1 MRLERLLVPL
11 LGLLLAS
18 ACDAPAPPAR
28 DEPITLVFKHA
39 KLFGDPQ
46 ALAAL
51 IRRYEARR
59 PGVRVRTEALPS
71 SSDEQHLFYVI
82 NLRGG
87 SRDFD
92 VFALDV
98 IWVAEFARA
107 GWLADMTS
115 VFPPAEQ
122 REFFDGPTQAA
133 RWRERV
139 YAVPWFMDAGLL
151 YYRKDLLA
159 RHGFAPPQT
168 WEQLARAAR
177 AISAREPGV
186 HGFVWQ
192 GKQYEGLVCNGLEY
206 MWSAGGEVLRAGR
219 VALDSPANRRA
230 LGFMRSLLAEGVSP
244 DLVLTATEEPARRIF
259 GSGRA
264 VFMRNWPY
272 AWTLFQQPASPVKG
286 RVGIAPLPHFAGQ
299 RSAATLGGWQLGVN
313 RHSRH
318 VEEARAFVRFMTSAQ
333 AQRRLARDYGLN
345 PARRAPYRDPA
356 LLAAQPHL
364 AELRA
369 IFELAR
375 PRPVTPYYMRLS
387 QTLQSELS
395 AVVAG
400 LRTPAAALAAAQ
412 QRAEAVFADP

>member
-1 MRLERLLVPL
+1 MRFERLLVSL
-11 LGLLLAS
+11 LGLLLLG
-18 ACDAPAPPAR
+18 ACDPAPPDA
-28 DEPITLVFKHA
+28 PGVTLVFKHA
-39 KLFGDPQ
+39 KLFGDPE

-51 IRRYEARR
+51 IRDYEARH

-82 NLRGG
+82 NLRAGA
-87 SRDFD
+87 SDFD

-107 GWLADMTS
+107 GWLADLT
-115 VFPPAEQ
+115 PLLPAAEQ
-122 REFFDGPTQAA
+122 REFFDGPMQAA
-133 RWRERV
+133 RYRERV
-139 YAVPWFMDAGLL
+139 YAIPWFMDAGLL

-159 RHGFAPPQT
+159 KHGFAPPVT

-177 AISAREPGV
+177 TISAREPGV

-206 MWSAGGEVLRAGR
+206 MWSAGGAVTRGER
-219 VALDSPANRRA
+219 VVLDSAANRRA
-230 LGFMRSLLAEGVSP
+230 LGFMRALLVEGISP
-244 DLVLTATEEPARRIF
+244 ELVLTATEEPARRIF

-272 AWTLFQQPASPVKG
+272 AWNLLQQPDSAVHG

-299 RSAATLGGWQLGVN
+299 RPAATLGGWQLGVN
-313 RHSRH
+313 RRSRH
-318 VEEARAFVRFMTSAQ
+318 PEEAKAFVRFMTSPQ
-333 AQRRLARDYGLN
+333 AQRRLARDYGLH
-345 PARRAPYRDPA
+345 PARRALYRDAA

-364 AELRA
+364 APLRA
-369 IFELAR
+369 VFELAR
-375 PRPVTPYYMRLS
+375 PRPVTPYYPRLS
-387 QTLQSELS
+387 QVLQSELS

-400 LRTPAAALAAAQ
+400 LRPPGAALAAAQ
-412 QRAEAVFADP
+412 QRAEAILAQP